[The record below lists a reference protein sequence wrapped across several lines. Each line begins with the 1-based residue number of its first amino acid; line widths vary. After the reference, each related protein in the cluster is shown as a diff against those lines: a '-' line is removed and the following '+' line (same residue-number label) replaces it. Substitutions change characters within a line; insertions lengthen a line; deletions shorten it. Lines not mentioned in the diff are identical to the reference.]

1 MKRTSIMAATAV
13 ALLTLVASCS
23 RENTGREFDP
33 KGTSSVMI
41 SLNYPNSDS
50 SRADAEPI
58 ADGTDLELKAG
69 HILFCDAS
77 GEILKH
83 VGIDNTVGSQNFTVA
98 EISVDPLQTG
108 EAVVRDLPNTVVRA
122 HLISNDVDGKIGSA
136 SGITTNLEG
145 TDIDDVLDYMIQVGY
160 LNNSDGDV
168 ANVALYGK
176 GDINFMASGTTP
188 GGKKFSAAVTLDVKA
203 LATRLQIKK
212 VSAKDFIEHDPADLD
227 PSDGLDVLR
236 TTKIDSYTIEGIY
249 VNFYFGQDKLGP
261 EKPVDIMDLVNNGS
275 VVEKYSTTDPL
286 APYATGNAGETM
298 ADYLNIPA
306 SGSPL
311 SVVPATKS
319 VWAYN
324 LFPGNAPH
332 VIVRFSE
339 LTVSQWDATGT
350 QIGTPVT
357 ITDPRFITVN
367 GFLFD
372 GGGSVSGF
380 EANHI
385 YTIDDIAFDY
395 DDVTEEPEQEPLDVL
410 VRINL
415 MPWKDHSIV
424 WDN

>member
-1 MKRTSIMAATAV
+1 MKRISILAAMAV
-13 ALLTLVASCS
+13 ALLALVASCS
-23 RENTGREFDP
+23 RENTGAEFDP
-33 KGTSSVMI
+33 QGTSSVMI
-41 SLNYPNSDS
+41 SLNYPDSDS
-50 SRADAEPI
+50 TRADADPI
-58 ADGTDLELKAG
+58 ADGTKLELQAG

-83 VGIDNTVGSQNFTVA
+83 VGIDNTVGSQNFTIG
-98 EISVDPLQTG
+98 EISTDPLQTG
-108 EAVVRDLPNTVVRA
+108 EAVVQNLPNTVVRA
-122 HLISNDVDGKIGSA
+122 HLISNDQQGKIGSA

-145 TDIDDVLDYMIQVGY
+145 TDIEDVLDYMMQIGD
-160 LNNSDGDV
+160 LNNADGDV

-176 GDINFMASGTTP
+176 GDINFLASGTTP
-188 GGKKFSAAVTLDVKA
+188 GGKKFGAAVMLDVKA

-212 VSAKDFIEHDPADLD
+212 ISAKDYVEYDPTDLD
-227 PSDGLDVLR
+227 PSDGTDVLR

-249 VNFYFGQDKLGP
+249 VNFYFGQDKVGP
-261 EKPVDIMDLVNNGS
+261 EKPVDVLDLINNGS
-275 VVEKYSTTDPL
+275 VVEKYSTSDPL
-286 APYATGNAGETM
+286 APYGTGNAGETM
-298 ADYLNIPA
+298 ADYLDIDA

-319 VWAYN
+319 IWAYN

-339 LTVSQWDATGT
+339 VTLSQWDGTGT
-350 QIGTPVT
+350 QIGTPIT
-357 ITDPRFITVN
+357 ITDPRFITVK

-372 GGGSVSGF
+372 GGGTVSGF

-395 DDVTEEPEQEPLDVL
+395 DDLTDEPEKEPLDVL
-410 VRINL
+410 VRVNL